1 MNKIK
6 KIIGSALLSAS
17 LVAGCI
23 GAAPTAAL
31 AADTQV
37 DAATAQELINK
48 VVSSVQTAA
57 DQGTVVTD
65 INFSLESA
73 LLSALSPNTPTAI
86 KTTVKVDKKSGVA
99 TVDVPNG
106 DSTVTGY
113 EDINAGTIYSY
124 NADLGRYEVKPIGA
138 DDPSLS
144 DLSNF
149 DFGLNDYAE
158 YSTYFTS
165 DDVTINDKT
174 YHTAGVKLDL
184 PGAKAMEFFNGISK
198 KISGLQSSS
207 SNLDT
212 ATSMID
218 PSTLSNVVINVKIN
232 YDDNFSLARMTLDFT
247 LNLGDLF
254 GDIGVKA
261 SSDFSPSDET
271 LSIPADIV
279 KNATI
284 VAGYATKASKL
295 KLKSVLSGKS
305 TIFTVSGITAATA
318 KKLTVPA
325 SVKVFGKSYKVTQ
338 AVKNAF
344 KKATKLKTLVV
355 KNKALKK
362 AIKKNKA
369 KYGLKKSVKIK

>member
-73 LLSALSPNTPTAI
+73 LLSTFSPNTPAAI
-86 KTTVKVDKKSGVA
+86 KSTVKVDKKSGVA
-99 TVDVPNG
+99 TMDVPNG
-106 DSTVTGY
+106 DSTVTAY
-113 EDINAGTIYSY
+113 EDMNAGTIYSY
-124 NADLGRYEVKPIGA
+124 NADLGRYELKPIGSG
-138 DDPSLS
+138 DPSLS

-198 KISGLQSSS
+198 KVSGLQSSS

-218 PSTLSNVVINVKIN
+218 PSKLSNVVINVRIN

-247 LNLGDLF
+247 LNLDFL

-261 SSDFSPSDET
+261 SSDFSLTDET
-271 LSIPADIV
+271 LSIPAGIV

>member
-1 MNKIK
+1 MNRIK

-23 GAAPTAAL
+23 GAAPATAL

-73 LLSALSPNTPTAI
+73 LLSALSPNTPAAMNS
-86 KTTVKVDKKSGVA
+86 TVKVDKKSGVA

-106 DSTVTGY
+106 DSTVTGN

-124 NADLGRYEVKPIGA
+124 NTDLGRYEVKPIGA
-138 DDPSLS
+138 GDPSLS

-165 DDVTINDKT
+165 DDVTINGKT
-174 YHTAGVKLDL
+174 YHTAGVTLDL
-184 PGAKAMEFFNGISK
+184 PGDTAMEFFNGISK
-198 KISGLQSSS
+198 KFSGLQSSS

-232 YDDNFSLARMTLDFT
+232 YDDNFFLARMTLDFT
-247 LNLGDLF
+247 LNLF
-254 GDIGVKA
+254 GDIGVTA
-261 SSDFSPSDET
+261 SSDFSLTDET
-271 LSIPADIV
+271 LSIPAGIV

-284 VAGYATKASKL
+284 VAGYTAKASKL